1 MSRFDAGRWN
11 RILIWTG
18 AALAWGTA
26 LVVARLEPAR
36 VLDNPVAGQTAESSH
51 QAIMPNPAPLGLVI
65 LRFTPVD
72 SPLPDVRTVVINRAA
87 ANPPSVASQP
97 AQAAPQPAS
106 SGS

>member
-1 MSRFDAGRWN
+1 MSRFGAARWD

-26 LVVARLEPAR
+26 VVVGRLEPAR
-36 VLDNPVAGQTAESSH
+36 VADTALEPAPAQAADLSH
-51 QAIMPNPAPLGLVI
+51 HAIMPNPAPLGLVI

-72 SPLPDVRTVVINRAA
+72 APAAVVRTVRIERA
-87 ANPPSVASQP
+87 PTRVVSQP
-97 AQAAPQPAS
+97 AQSAPQPAS

>member
-1 MSRFDAGRWN
+1 MSRFGAARWD

-26 LVVARLEPAR
+26 VVVGRLEPAR
-36 VLDNPVAGQTAESSH
+36 LADTALAPASAQAADSSH
-51 QAIMPNPAPLGLVI
+51 QAIMPSPAPLGLVI

-72 SPLPDVRTVVINRAA
+72 APAAVVRTVRVERA
-87 ANPPSVASQP
+87 PTRVVSQP
-97 AQAAPQPAS
+97 AQSAPGPTS